1 MRASLRLGLTALFS
15 SVAFGF
21 SSSTTTHHHRHHL
34 QHPAARRSTRSGED
48 GPNTRRH
55 SRNAT
60 TKFINPRLAAVKKGD
75 TTSTLGP
82 DFLPSRIVLPVR
94 GGGGEVASSS
104 ANGMPQGAGA
114 VLASFWG
121 TAGVLYI
128 LAKAIKRVLPIA
140 LEPFQEGAV
149 PLNQWQLG

>member
-55 SRNAT
+55 SRTAT
-60 TKFINPRLAAVKKGD
+60 TKFINPRLAAVNKD
-75 TTSTLGP
+75 TTPTPGP
-82 DFLPSRIVLPVR
+82 DFLPSRIVLAVR

-104 ANGMPQGAGA
+104 VNGGMPQGAGA

-121 TAGVLYI
+121 PAGVLYI
-128 LAKAIKRVLPIA
+128 LAKAIKRVIPIA